1 MVRSIEVREGG
12 KVEVV
17 VSLTT
22 PGCPI
27 RSHFQQAVA
36 ANVAALEG
44 VTEVGVGFD
53 VLSDEE
59 KSHLQQALGRPGG
72 LPEGALAAVKNV
84 ICIASGKGGVGKS
97 TMTANLA
104 AALQA
109 EGHASGALDADVY
122 GYSIPRMLGVDRR
135 PDVNAERKIIPPTG
149 PAGIKVMSIGF
160 FLEHNAAVVWR
171 GPMLHKAIQQFLE
184 DVAWEELDYL
194 LLDLPPGTGDVSM
207 TLAQLLPQARVVV
220 VTTPQPAAQ
229 SVARRAAEMAGKV
242 DLEVLG
248 VIENM
253 SGFTTPDGQ
262 RFTIFGE
269 GGGQLLADELDVPL
283 LGKVPLS
290 EDLRVHA
297 DTGEPLVLADPHAPA
312 SIAIRD
318 AARGII
324 AATPQELPVMQAETP
339 TAPAPAPDRR
349 HRAAGRPGIGLSAL
363 DPRFETNRSWWDE
376 RVAGHV
382 ASEFYDV
389 EGFRAGGSTLRPFEL
404 EEVGDVA
411 GKRLA
416 HLQCHFGLDSLSWA
430 RAGASVA
437 GLDFSEPAVRAATE
451 LAEETGLDATLRAGR
466 RLRRRRGAR
475 RRALR
480 HRLHRLGRAELASRP
495 PALGRGRRR
504 PPRAGRLPLSRRVPS
519 LHLGLR
525 GGRARDR
532 AGLLPQAGGR
542 ALRRRHAGQLRGPGR
557 ADPQQRHGRV
567 AAHALG
573 RGQRRDRR
581 RARASSCSPSTTTPS
596 SRASR
601 T

>member
-1 MVRSIEVREGG
+1 MIAMTLPTNDQVTDALRAVIDPELRRSIVDLGMVRSIDVRESG

-36 ANVAALEG
+36 ANVAALDG

-59 KSHLQQALGRPGG
+59 KGRLQEALGRPGG

-109 EGHASGALDADVY
+109 EGQTTGALDADVY
-122 GYSIPRMLGVDRR
+122 GYSIPRMLGVDQR

-160 FLEHNAAVVWR
+160 FLERNAAVVWR

-207 TLAQLLPQARVVV
+207 TLAQLLPQAKVVV

-229 SVARRAAEMAGKV
+229 SVARRAAEMAAKV

-269 GGGQLLADELDVPL
+269 GGGQVLADELDVPL
-283 LGKVPLS
+283 LGKIPLS
-290 EDLRVHA
+290 EELREHA
-297 DTGEPLVLADPHAPA
+297 DSGTPLSLADPQAAA

-324 AATPQELPVMQAETP
+324 AATPQELPVMQAESP
-339 TAPAPAPDRR
+339 AAPALAP
-349 HRAAGRPGIGLSAL
+349 IG
-363 DPRFETNRSWWDE
+363 
-376 RVAGHV
+376 G
-382 ASEFYDV
+382 
-389 EGFRAGGSTLRPFEL
+389 
-404 EEVGDVA
+404 
-411 GKRLA
+411 
-416 HLQCHFGLDSLSWA
+416 
-430 RAGASVA
+430 
-437 GLDFSEPAVRAATE
+437 TE
-451 LAEETGLDATLRAGR
+451 LPVVQVSG
-466 RLRRRRGAR
+466 
-475 RRALR
+475 
-480 HRLHRLGRAELASRP
+480 
-495 PALGRGRRR
+495 
-504 PPRAGRLPLSRRVPS
+504 
-519 LHLGLR
+519 
-525 GGRARDR
+525 
-532 AGLLPQAGGR
+532 
-542 ALRRRHAGQLRGPGR
+542 
-557 ADPQQRHGRV
+557 
-567 AAHALG
+567 
-573 RGQRRDRR
+573 
-581 RARASSCSPSTTTPS
+581 
-596 SRASR
+596 
-601 T
+601 